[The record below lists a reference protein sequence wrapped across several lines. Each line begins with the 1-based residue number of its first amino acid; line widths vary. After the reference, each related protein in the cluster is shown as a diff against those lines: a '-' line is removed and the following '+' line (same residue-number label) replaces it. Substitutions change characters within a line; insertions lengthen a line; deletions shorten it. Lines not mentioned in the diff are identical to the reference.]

1 MRKFRAKQAVLV
13 VVFKAKAVY
22 YSSKSEENVFNP
34 ILTSNFTFITTKQC
48 CPTLLLVK
56 MSRATCI
63 GTVNLNIEWLTIQ
76 ITLIFCP
83 SFELFRALS
92 HLQG

>member
-22 YSSKSEENVFNP
+22 NSSKSEENVFNP

-48 CPTLLLVK
+48 CSILLLVK
-56 MSRATCI
+56 MGRATCI
-63 GTVNLNIEWLTIQ
+63 GRVNLNIEWSTIQ
-76 ITLIFCP
+76 IALIFCP
-83 SFELFRALS
+83 SCELFRALS
-92 HLQG
+92 HLQL